1 MSRRECV
8 FWGWGEP
15 GAGPSLPDHAA
26 GFLRSELGVSGAVV
40 STPVSL
46 EEVRLRPSALR

>member
-46 EEVRLRPSALR
+46 EEVRLRPPALR

>member
-15 GAGPSLPDHAA
+15 GAGPTLPDHAA
-26 GFLRSELGVSGAVV
+26 SFLRARLGVEGAVV
-40 STPVSL
+40 SPPVSL
-46 EEVRLRPSALR
+46 DDVR